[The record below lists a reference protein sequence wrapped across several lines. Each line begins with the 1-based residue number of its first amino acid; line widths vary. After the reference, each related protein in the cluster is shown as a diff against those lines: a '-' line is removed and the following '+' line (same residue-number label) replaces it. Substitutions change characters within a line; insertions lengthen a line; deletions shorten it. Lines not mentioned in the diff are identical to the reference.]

1 MHNLGTQSFRF
12 AIAVMA
18 LGMSASSAH
27 AYLDPGTGSMILQVL
42 LGGIAGMVVAIK
54 LYWHK
59 LLSLSGMG
67 GNRLSAEQNVDAH
80 ERSRR

>member
-1 MHNLGTQSFRF
+1 MHNLGPQSFRL

-18 LGMSASSAH
+18 LGMSATSAH

-59 LLSLSGMG
+59 FVSLLSLSGAG
-67 GNRLSAEQNVDAH
+67 RQ
-80 ERSRR
+80 ERSVEPNERGRR